1 MSFGLLEMIPKR
13 QYYFYMMSP
22 CKENVFS
29 LKVTFLK
36 NMFID
41 MRLVNNKIAM
51 KSYIRSAVV
60 NKLQNIQIPHTWKLT
75 VSQTLFYHPKNCW
88 LEAFF
93 IVGND
98 CFFCKSK
105 NGKTCLDSLVIQSK
119 SDHFQKVQ
127 TRKKVQQKFFTPC
140 ITFQLLPSILMCSPF
155 EFQKKSRPKFS
166 HLSFHSW
173 CCIYKRVLL
182 FLRNN
187 INS

>member
-1 MSFGLLEMIPKR
+1 
-13 QYYFYMMSP
+13 
-22 CKENVFS
+22 
-29 LKVTFLK
+29 
-36 NMFID
+36 MFID
-41 MRLVNNKIAM
+41 MRLVNNEIAM
-51 KSYIRSAVV
+51 KSYIWTAVV

-140 ITFQLLPSILMCSPF
+140 ITFQLLPSICVHLLSS
-155 EFQKKSRPKFS
+155 KKNLGQNSLTYVS
-166 HLSFHSW
+166 IHGVVYINASYSF
-173 CCIYKRVLL
+173 
-182 FLRNN
+182 
-187 INS
+187 

>member
-1 MSFGLLEMIPKR
+1 MTCTLL
-13 QYYFYMMSP
+13 
-22 CKENVFS
+22 
-29 LKVTFLK
+29 T
-36 NMFID
+36 
-41 MRLVNNKIAM
+41 M
-51 KSYIRSAVV
+51 KLQWNHIIIWTAVV

-127 TRKKVQQKFFTPC
+127 TRKKVEQKFFTPC
-140 ITFQLLPSILMCSPF
+140 ITFLVYVFTFWVP
-155 EFQKKSRPKFS
+155 KKSRPKFS
-166 HLSFHSW
+166 HLSFHF
-173 CCIYKRVLL
+173 VLL
-182 FLRNN
+182 FLNN
-187 INS
+187 S